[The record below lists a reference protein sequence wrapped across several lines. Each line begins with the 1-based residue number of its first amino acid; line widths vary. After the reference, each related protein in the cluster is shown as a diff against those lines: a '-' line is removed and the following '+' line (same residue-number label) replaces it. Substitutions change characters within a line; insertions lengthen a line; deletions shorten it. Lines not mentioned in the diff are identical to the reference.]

1 MVRMNLATYLSE
13 QRGRQAALA
22 KAIGVH
28 APDISRWLTGS
39 RPIPTKYGAAIEA
52 ATGGLVTRK
61 ELFPD
66 EWKRIW
72 PELER
77 RRKTDAPPAP
87 ASQPQ

>member
-1 MVRMNLATYLSE
+1 MNLPTYL
-13 QRGRQAALA
+13 QTQGINKAAFA
-22 KAIGVH
+22 REIGVSN
-28 APDISRWLTGS
+28 AMLYQFEKGI
-39 RPIPTKYGAAIEA
+39 RPVAHKYGAAIER

-77 RRKTDAPPAP
+77 RRTSK
-87 ASQPQ
+87 QQ

>member
-1 MVRMNLATYLSE
+1 MNLSTYLSE
-13 QRGRQAALA
+13 RRGRQAALA
-22 KAIGVH
+22 KAIGVRP
-28 APDISRWLTGS
+28 PDICRWLTGL
-39 RPIPTKYGAAIEA
+39 RPIPTKYGAAIEH

-77 RRKTDAPPAP
+77 RRSSK
-87 ASQPQ
+87 PQ

>member
-1 MVRMNLATYLSE
+1 MNLSTYLSE

-22 KAIGVH
+22 KAIGVP
-28 APDISRWLTGS
+28 APDIIRWLKGL
-39 RPIPTKYGAAIEA
+39 RPIPTKYGAPIER

-77 RRKTDAPPAP
+77 RRSSK
-87 ASQPQ
+87 PQ